1 MLVYKITNTV
11 NDRIYIGLTTCDLKK
26 RWKEHRSEAK
36 TGSEKPL
43 YRAMRKHGVDKFHI
57 ETVHVA
63 TSIQEMREVE
73 LRLIDELG
81 THATRNGYNLT
92 DHGHKIGVTNKK
104 FGESVYNSK
113 LTEEIV
119 GFIRNPEHWQISNE
133 EMLAMVR
140 ERFLFDGKFDSVR
153 DARRGDTWAHLNA
166 AHAPVKCGQGNR
178 RPELSDDQKSAARD
192 VLAAHHSEAITK
204 SAELRRGK
212 KGSHGKL
219 SEDAIRGIFFSP
231 ESLMKTANN
240 FGVSKKMVL
249 LIKQRKAHTY
259 LTQGL

>member
-26 RWKEHRSEAK
+26 RWREHRCAAASD
-36 TGSEKPL
+36 SNKPL
-43 YRAMRKHGVDKFHI
+43 YRAMQKHGIDKFSI
-57 ETVHVA
+57 EVIYEA
-63 TSIQEMREVE
+63 ASIEDMRAAE
-73 LRLIDELG
+73 LRFIDELNAHVDAG
-81 THATRNGYNLT
+81 GYNLT
-92 DHGHKIGVTNKK
+92 DHGHKHGTHNQSC
-104 FGESVYNSK
+104 GERRYNAV
-113 LTEEIV
+113 LTEGIV

-133 EMLAMVR
+133 EMLSMVK

-153 DARRGDTWAHLNA
+153 DARRGDTWTHLNA
-166 AHAPVKCGQGNR
+166 SYAPVKCGQGNR
-178 RPELSDDQKSAARD
+178 RPELSDEQKFAAKD
-192 VLAAHHSEAITK
+192 VLATHHSAAIAK

>member
-11 NDRIYIGLTTCDLKK
+11 NDRIYIGLTSCDLKK
-26 RWKEHRSEAK
+26 RWREHKCVAASD
-36 TGSEKPL
+36 SNKPL
-43 YRAMRKHGVDKFHI
+43 YRAMRKHGIDKFSI
-57 ETVHVA
+57 EVIYEA
-63 TSIQEMREVE
+63 TSVEDMRAAE
-73 LRLIDELG
+73 LRFIDELDA
-81 THATRNGYNLT
+81 HVNAAGYNLT
-92 DHGHKIGVTNKK
+92 DHGHRHGTHNQINGVRI
-104 FGESVYNSK
+104 YNAV

-119 GFIRNPEHWQISNE
+119 AFIRDPKHWQVSNK
-133 EMLAMVR
+133 EMLAMVK
-140 ERFLFDGKFDSVR
+140 ECFLFDGKFDSVR

-166 AHAPVKCGQGNR
+166 SHAPVKCGQGNR
-178 RPELSDDQKSAARD
+178 RPELSDDQKSAARE
-192 VLAAHHSEAITK
+192 VLAAHHGAAITK

-219 SEDAIRGIFFSP
+219 SEDVIRGIFFSP